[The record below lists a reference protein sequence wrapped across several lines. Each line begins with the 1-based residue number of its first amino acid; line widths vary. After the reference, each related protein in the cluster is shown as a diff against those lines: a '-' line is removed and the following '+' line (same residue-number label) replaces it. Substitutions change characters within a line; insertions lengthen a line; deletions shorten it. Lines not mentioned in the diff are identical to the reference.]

1 MKNAGNLWVYKGIL
15 NPKNPRVYKGF
26 LNDKKSGVYK
36 GFPNSKNPRVYKYT
50 VTSHIILQKTY
61 IHKKVYIVYVI
72 III

>member
-1 MKNAGNLWVYKGIL
+1 MGNARNLWVYKDIP

-36 GFPNSKNPRVYKYT
+36 GFPNSKKSRIYKYT
-50 VTSHIILQKTY
+50 VTSHIIPQKTY